1 MGRRS
6 PGDGTL
12 FRDSRGYW
20 VTGVELAPS
29 ADGKRRYKR
38 IVRKDRNDAIKALRQ
53 LQADVAAGNVAT
65 TPDATVAKWLDYWLD
80 NIMRS
85 RVKPTTFKAYGTT
98 ARLYVIP
105 HLGAKKISRLTAADI
120 RAMLTAL
127 QTSTT
132 RRGNQ
137 GTRNAQKAHQL
148 LHRAL
153 EDAVREGIVT
163 RNVAAIVDKPAH
175 IKTKRGAFSFE
186 VSTHIIKTAI
196 AAGDDTWSARWMLGF
211 TTGERECEVLGL
223 TWDRVD
229 LEAGEI
235 DTSWQLQP
243 HQKKHGCGQ
252 PQDGAYPCG
261 FKRVSFCP
269 RAYWDFPPGFEW
281 IPCEGT
287 LIWTRPKSA
296 AGIRRVPLTAGMLAA
311 LRVLKAN
318 DGYNP
323 HNLVF
328 HHPDG
333 KPISQDQDQKAWKA
347 LLKSAGVEHVSQHVM
362 RDSCATLLMESGVD
376 GHIVQS
382 ILGHSDVVM
391 TNQYQHVSLAL
402 ARSAMSSLDVLITG
416 SSSDTEPCADLPC

>member
-1 MGRRS
+1 MARRS

-12 FRDSRGYW
+12 FKDSRGYW
-20 VTGVELAPS
+20 VGGVELTPGP
-29 ADGKRRYKR
+29 DGKRRSKR
-38 IVRKDRNDAIKALRQ
+38 IVRKDRNEAAKALRK
-53 LQADVAAGNVAT
+53 LRADVAAGLIAT
-65 TPDATVAKWLDYWLD
+65 TPDATLSNWIDYWLA
-80 NIMRS
+80 NIQKN
-85 RVKPTTFKAYGTT
+85 RVKPTTFKSYTTT
-98 ARLYVIP
+98 ARLYVTP
-105 HLGAKKISRLTAADI
+105 HLGHKKVSRLTPADV

-148 LHRAL
+148 LHKAL
-153 EDAVREGIVT
+153 EDAVREGIAT

-175 IKTKRGAFSFE
+175 TKTKRGAFSFD

-196 AAGDDTWSARWMLGF
+196 GQGDDTWAARWMLGF

-243 HQKKHGCGQ
+243 HQKKHGCGD
-252 PQDGAYPCG
+252 PVAGIYPCG
-261 FKRVSFCP
+261 YKRVSFCP
-269 RAYWDFPPGFEW
+269 RAHWDFPPGFEW
-281 IPCEGT
+281 MPCEGT

-318 DGYNP
+318 DGRNP

-328 HHPDG
+328 HHRDG
-333 KPISQDQDQKAWKA
+333 RPISQDQDQKAWKA
-347 LLKSAGVEHVSQHVM
+347 LLEAAGVDHVSQHVM

-376 GHIVQS
+376 GHIIQS
-382 ILGHSDVVM
+382 ILGHSDVVTTRGYM
-391 TNQYQHVSLAL
+391 HLDLTTARRAL
-402 ARSAMSSLDVLITG
+402 GNLDALIPG
-416 SSSDTEPCADLPC
+416 EH

>member
-1 MGRRS
+1 MSRRS

-12 FRDSRGYW
+12 FKDSRGYW
-20 VTGVELAPS
+20 VTGVELTPGP
-29 ADGKRRYKR
+29 DGKRRYKR
-38 IVRKDRNDAIKALRQ
+38 IVRKDRNDAIKALRK
-53 LQADVAAGNVAT
+53 LQADVAAGNIAT
-65 TPDATVAKWLDYWLD
+65 TPDATVEKWLDYWLD
-80 NIMRS
+80 NIMRN
-85 RVKPTTFKAYGTT
+85 RVKPSTWKSYATT

-105 HLGAKKISRLTAADI
+105 NLGAKKVSRLTPADV
-120 RAMLTAL
+120 RAMLTTL
-127 QTSTT
+127 QTSKT

-153 EDAVREGIVT
+153 EDAVREGIVM
-163 RNVAAIVDKPAH
+163 RNVATIVDKPAH
-175 IKTKRGAFSFE
+175 AKTKRGAFSFG
-186 VSTHIIKTAI
+186 VSSHIIKTAI
-196 AAGDDTWSARWMLGF
+196 AAGNDMWACRWMLGF

-243 HQKKHGCGQ
+243 HQKQHGCGEAV
-252 PQDGAYPCG
+252 DGSYPCG
-261 FKRVSFCP
+261 YKRVSFCP
-269 RAYWDFPPGFEW
+269 KAHWDFPPGFEW
-281 IPCEGT
+281 VPCEGT

-296 AGIRRVPLTAGMLAA
+296 AGIRRVPLTPGMLTA
-311 LRVLKAN
+311 LRLLKAN
-318 DGYNP
+318 DGVNP

-328 HHPDG
+328 HHGDG
-333 KPISQDQDQKAWKA
+333 RPISQDQDQKAWRA

-382 ILGHSDVVM
+382 ILGHSDVV
-391 TNQYQHVSLAL
+391 TTHGYQHVNLAL
-402 ARSAMSSLDVLITG
+402 ARSALENLDALTN
-416 SSSDTEPCADLPC
+416 PA

>member
-12 FRDSRGYW
+12 FKDSRGYW
-20 VTGVELAPS
+20 VGGVELAPGP
-29 ADGKRRYKR
+29 DGKRRYKR
-38 IVRKDRNDAIKALRQ
+38 IVRKDRNEAAKVLRQ
-53 LQADVAAGNVAT
+53 LQADVAAGVIAT
-65 TPDATVAKWLDYWLD
+65 TPDTTVAKWIEYWLEQ
-80 NIMRS
+80 IMRN
-85 RVKPTTFKAYGTT
+85 RVKPSTFKAYGTT

-105 HLGAKKISRLTAADI
+105 YIGEKKVSKLVAADI
-120 RAMLTAL
+120 RRMLAEL
-127 QTSTT
+127 QASTT
-132 RRGNQ
+132 RRGNA
-137 GTRNAQKAHQL
+137 GTRNGQKAHQL

-175 IKTKRGAFSFE
+175 VKKKRGAFSFA
-186 VSTHIIKTAI
+186 VSTHIIKTAVE
-196 AAGDDTWSARWMLGF
+196 AGDDMWACRWMLGF

-243 HQKKHGCGQ
+243 HQKTHGCGD
-252 PQDGAYPCG
+252 PVDGAWPCG

-269 RAYWDFPPGFEW
+269 RAHWDFPPGFEW

-296 AGIRRVPLTAGMLAA
+296 AGIRRVPLTPGMLAA
-311 LRVLKAN
+311 LRLLKAS
-318 DGYNP
+318 DGRNP

-328 HHPDG
+328 HHRDG

-347 LLKSAGVEHVSQHVM
+347 LLEAAGVEHVSQHVM

-382 ILGHSDVVM
+382 ILGHSDVV
-391 TNQYQHVSLAL
+391 TTYGYQHVNLAL
-402 ARSAMSSLDVLITG
+402 ARSALGNLDVLIPARK
-416 SSSDTEPCADLPC
+416 S